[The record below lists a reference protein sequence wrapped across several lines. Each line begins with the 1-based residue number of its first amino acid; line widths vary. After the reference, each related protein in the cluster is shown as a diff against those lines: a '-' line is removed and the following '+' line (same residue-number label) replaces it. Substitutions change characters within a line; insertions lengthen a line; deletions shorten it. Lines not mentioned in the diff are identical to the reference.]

1 MLEAYKTNDFSIDGS
16 TGEAVKACCFTGYRP
31 CKFPFSVEKGTNSLA
46 KLENAVIE
54 TVFSLS
60 GVGTTFYTGMA
71 MGFDIIAAE
80 AVLLLKSRCVGTRL
94 VCVLPYSMQGN
105 GFPEP
110 WRSRYNE
117 IMRRADEVIV
127 MSEDY
132 YKGCY
137 AKRNEFLVDNS
148 DCVVTWFD
156 GRVGGTSATIKYA
169 KKLSRRIINLN
180 ADCSDEYYTLE
191 MEL

>member
-1 MLEAYKTNDFSIDGS
+1 MDKLSIYAECD
-16 TGEAVKACCFTGYRP
+16 EAVKACCFTGYRP
-31 CKFPFSVEKGTNSLA
+31 CKFPFSLETGSRELA
-46 KLENAVIE
+46 RLENSVIE

-60 GVGTTFYTGMA
+60 GKCTTFYTGMA

-80 AVLLLKSRCVGTRL
+80 AVLLLKARCEKTRL
-94 VCVLPYSMQGN
+94 VCVLPYSMQGS

-117 IMRRADEVIV
+117 IMRCADEVIV
-127 MSEDY
+127 MSEGY

-137 AKRNEFLVDNS
+137 SRRNEFLVDNS
-148 DCVVTWFD
+148 DCVITWFD
-156 GRVGGTSATIKYA
+156 GRTGGTAATIKYA
-169 KKLSRRIINLN
+169 EKMSRQIINLN
-180 ADCSDEYYTLE
+180 DNAIERFYTVA